1 MKIAKKVMAA
11 ALALSIAGFAAADE
25 WDDFGSDDFG
35 SSSSSESAIAIS
47 GSAELTG
54 RVYTDIRDG
63 EDERLDIQDMYTE
76 GRPAA
81 RLNFDYSGASSDVA
95 FKLKFDKFSLGD
107 YKEDILDEF
116 TARAY
121 LGNFQIEAGKMK
133 VVWGKGDKVHVID
146 NFNANDY
153 TDFIMPDYIDR
164 RIAEP
169 MFRLVYSTPSNVKF
183 EGVYT
188 PMMTVDRLASS
199 GIWQPA
205 ASAKLTE
212 LVEGIMKRNL
222 ALKVQS
228 LDGSYGSS
236 LGAVEKI
243 MKASSF
249 TSDDLTGDNIHS
261 LKYGQAGARTTFT
274 LGHFDLGL
282 SYYYGH
288 YKQPSADLSPY
299 INSIKDGITNA
310 VNAYAAANAAT
321 IQSTYG
327 TEITTLATNVFGPYY
342 TELAGQTVVDPVTK
356 SEVLLA
362 DAAAISE
369 VAGHAA
375 FAQTCANHAEE
386 WYANGTITV
395 TDEFELPSLN
405 YDQLQVFGLEF
416 ATVIWKF
423 NIRGEGAYYLTE
435 DTAGDNPWIQNNS
448 VQWVA
453 GFDMDMPWT
462 NMNINVQT
470 QGKYILKSDKIKDAA
485 NENDVDWN
493 SDDKYISNKVIV
505 DVTDAYNH
513 ESIKIDIKGIFE
525 VETKDF
531 LVIPALTIKAADDF
545 SVTASGM
552 LIKTDNENSEFYNFR
567 RNSYGQLSCKYLF

>member
-47 GSAELTG
+47 GSAEVTG

-63 EDERLDIQDMYTE
+63 EDERLDVQDMYTE

-81 RLNFDYSGASSDVA
+81 RLNFDYSGASSDVS

-188 PMMTVDRLASS
+188 PMMTVDRLASD

-205 ASAKLTE
+205 ASKTLTE
-212 LVEGIMKRNL
+212 LVSGIVKHNAAIDL
-222 ALKVQS
+222 AAALPAGDFGS
-228 LDGSYGSS
+228 IIDG
-236 LGAVEKI
+236 LQE
-243 MKASSF
+243 MSSF
-249 TSDDLTGDNIHS
+249 SSDNLTEDNIHS

-288 YKQPSADLSPY
+288 WKQPSANLGNMLGSISDAIMTEVSAVMADPTKLNATDAPYLNALVTRHTAEATEIATGLLTSGQASDLATAQALAA
-299 INSIKDGITNA
+299 KA
-310 VNAYAAANAAT
+310 VIQKYAEKEAMT
-321 IQSTYG
+321 YLTYG
-327 TEITTLATNVFGPYY
+327 NQKV
-342 TELAGQTVVDPVTK
+342 
-356 SEVLLA
+356 
-362 DAAAISE
+362 
-369 VAGHAA
+369 
-375 FAQTCANHAEE
+375 
-386 WYANGTITV
+386 
-395 TDEFELPSLN
+395 ELPSLN

-470 QGKYILKSDKIKDAA
+470 QGKYILKSDKIKEKEGAYKD
-485 NENDVDWN
+485 NDVDYN
-493 SDDKYISNKVIV
+493 SDDKYIRNKVIV

-552 LIKTDNENSEFYNFR
+552 LIKTDNKNSEFYNFR